1 MKLLIVSD
9 SHGDN
14 AAVTAA
20 IKAEAPDML
29 IHLGDLEEDK
39 DELEEA
45 MGVPYKPCI
54 FIKGNC
60 DGYFRPADGLL
71 ESSVFELCGHR
82 FFASHGHRQ
91 SVSSGFSGLFYT
103 AAEND
108 CDIAL
113 FGHIHV
119 PVDEEWEGIRILNPG
134 SISRPRGGS
143 KKSYLILEMD
153 EGGEY
158 TASFKELK

>member
-1 MKLLIVSD
+1 MVLQL
-9 SHGDN
+9 
-14 AAVTAA
+14 
-20 IKAEAPDML
+20 
-29 IHLGDLEEDK
+29 
-39 DELEEA
+39 
-45 MGVPYKPCI
+45 
-54 FIKGNC
+54 
-60 DGYFRPADGLL
+60 YFFP
-71 ESSVFELCGHR
+71 
-82 FFASHGHRQ
+82 FF
-91 SVSSGFSGLFYT
+91 FYT